1 MENME
6 ITNLKYSIER
16 SIKSIPETLQS
27 EYEEYLVRE
36 LSFIQHRIQ
45 QTLVDNSPLPVKF
58 AVLAKLFSQYNEL
71 SKVTIDSM
79 FSSAMAEV
87 TPSKQLVEVNN
98 DPQ

>member
-27 EYEEYLVRE
+27 EYEAYMIDE
-36 LSFIQHRIQ
+36 LTSIQNRIQ
-45 QTLVDNSPLPVKF
+45 EALASPLIPPAKIK
-58 AVLAKLFSQYNEL
+58 VLAMVIARYNEL

-98 DPQ
+98 DHQ

>member
-16 SIKSIPETLQS
+16 IRKDIPETLQS

-45 QTLVDNSPLPVKF
+45 QTLVDNSLLPVKF